1 MASSTAPRDHSS
13 TAPLGLPTEL
23 SGRFPITDV
32 SPSVLGGR
40 RPAAAAVGELVPVTA
55 TCFREGHD
63 SLGVEVVLTRPD
75 GTVAAVTRMHSTGT
89 GLDGW
94 AAQVD
99 WERLREQGRQQG
111 WLVGSEEVFLGDK
124 IGQVGAA

>member
-1 MASSTAPRDHSS
+1 MASTSVPAC
-13 TAPLGLPTEL
+13 LPSEL
-23 SGRFPITDV
+23 SGRFPITDI

-40 RPAAAAVGELVPVTA
+40 RPAAAAVGELIPVTA

-75 GTVAAVTRMHSTGT
+75 GTIAAVERMRSTGT

-94 AAQVD
+94 AAAIRPD
-99 WERLREQGRQQG
+99 SLGRWHFTIRAWGDAWGTWEHRA
-111 WLVGSEEVFLGDK
+111 DIK
-124 IGQVGAA
+124 